1 MSVEFLTNLAA
12 VAGVCIVAV
21 NIIVEVLKSF
31 LIKADTMRPLAVL
44 IVSEVICFLVMWMY
58 CEIEQTVMEPM
69 IAAGTFV
76 GGFFVAYGAMFGY
89 EKLYG
94 SVFKSLEKLLKKSEE
109 DNSD

>member
-12 VAGVCIVAV
+12 VMGVCIVAV

-31 LIKADTMRPLAVL
+31 WLKEDSVRPIAVL
-44 IVSEVICFLVMWMY
+44 VVSEVVCFLVMWMY
-58 CEIEQTVMEPM
+58 CEIANALMEPM

-94 SVFKSLEKLLKKSEE
+94 SVFKSLEKLLKKSEG
-109 DNSD
+109 DNID